1 MKSKTWQK
9 SERKSTK
16 NQQESAKIGKNWQK
30 FGRNCIMKSTT
41 SFKSVPQNKQ
51 VILLDFTWISRKS
64 TPVFSAQMAQS
75 LAKNA
80 HCMLNNTHLI
90 YKFLFQGS
98 GNTWARYLIQQASG
112 YATGCIYND
121 GALKK
126 GNWLHKKCH

>member
-1 MKSKTWQK
+1 M
-9 SERKSTK
+9 
-16 NQQESAKIGKNWQK
+16 AKISKEISKKSARIRKNWQELAK
-30 FGRNCIMKSTT
+30 IWK
-41 SFKSVPQNKQ
+41 KLYYEVHDILSVPQNKQ

-64 TPVFSAQMAQS
+64 TPAFSAQMDQS

-80 HCMLNNTHLI
+80 HCMLNNSHLI

-126 GNWLHKKCH
+126 GNWLHKKYH